1 MMRKKF
7 ETASKICVIFLLCD
21 SWIVYCG
28 IHDHLD
34 MWPFIVFYWAVL
46 TLKNLSDYLA
56 GRVADENA

>member
-1 MMRKKF
+1 MRKTF
-7 ETASKICVIFLLCD
+7 GICSRICVLLLLCD
-21 SWIVYCG
+21 AWLVCIGLYE
-28 IHDHLD
+28 HRD